1 MALPARA
8 PGLRDV
14 LRARQAIRM
23 RVRHTP
29 LAASPRLADRHGS
42 PVLLKLE
49 CQQLTGSFKI
59 RGALW
64 AALQLAGRAA
74 GAGTTSATEPS
85 AALVTASAGNH
96 GIALAAAAATVGL
109 PLVVFTPAGAPATK
123 LDAIARLGA
132 TLRAEATDYDEAER
146 LAIGHAARTGAHY
159 VSPYNH
165 PDVIAGAGTVGLEIL
180 DDEPRAGAVLVPV
193 GGGGLVS
200 GVALAVKAFLPDT
213 RVIGVEAAHNPA
225 FTTALPAG
233 RIVAFDVR
241 PTIADGLAGN
251 LEPGSLTFDIVRELV
266 DEVVTV
272 SEETILRAMRDLAG
286 VDHVVA
292 EGAGAVAVAALLT
305 DAVRADGR
313 PVVAIVSGANV
324 DRETLASALRS

>member
-1 MALPARA
+1 MALPAGA
-8 PGLRDV
+8 PGLREV
-14 LRARQAIRM
+14 LRARHAIRA

-29 LAASPRLADRHGS
+29 LAASPHLADRHAS

-64 AALQLAGRAA
+64 AALQLAGGAA
-74 GAGTTSATEPS
+74 GAGTASTADPP

-96 GIALAAAAATVGL
+96 GIALAAAAAAVGL
-109 PLVVFTPAGAPATK
+109 PLLVFTPAGAPAIK

-146 LAIGHAARTGAHY
+146 LALEYAARTGAHY

-165 PDVIAGAGTVGLEIL
+165 PGVIAGAGTVGLEIL
-180 DDEPRAGAVLVPV
+180 EDEPRAGTVLVPV

-200 GVALAVKAFLPDT
+200 GVALAVKSLLPDT
-213 RVIGVEAAHNPA
+213 RVIGVEASHNPA

-233 RIVAFDVR
+233 RITPFEPR

-251 LEPGSLTFDIVRELV
+251 LEPGSLTFDLVRELV

-272 SEETILRAMRDLAG
+272 SEEAILWAMRDLAG
-286 VDHVVA
+286 VDHVVS

-305 DAVRADGR
+305 DAVRTDGR

-324 DRETLASALRS
+324 DRETLAAALRS